1 MNFADGHIYHLDGQT
16 CFNIK
21 SVLKQT
27 TTLDFRIWGRKLR
40 KHFGVL
46 SWSANSL
53 L

>member
-27 TTLDFRIWGRKLR
+27 TNWIDIYA
-40 KHFGVL
+40 V
-46 SWSANSL
+46 ANKCIGGNFFEIC
-53 L
+53 